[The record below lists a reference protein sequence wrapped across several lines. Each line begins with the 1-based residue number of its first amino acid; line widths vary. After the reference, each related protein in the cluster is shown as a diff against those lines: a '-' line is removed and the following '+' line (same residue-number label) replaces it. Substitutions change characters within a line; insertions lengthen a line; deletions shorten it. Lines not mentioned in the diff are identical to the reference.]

1 MSSKPFRAA
10 MYTALFAVSSCA
22 GVQAATLTVHE
33 VEAAFVHHVAKF
45 VEWPVELRAGDKL
58 RLCVMGQSPFA
69 KAADLLAGK
78 PVGGRIWEVRHV
90 DFYANLQEC
99 RVLFI
104 AASESDNLR
113 RVLADIKDSA
123 ILTVGD
129 SEGYAERGVMVNFY
143 SEQNKVRMEINA
155 DAVRRSGLKI
165 SSQLLKLAR
174 IVNNPRGMQ

>member
-10 MYTALFAVSSCA
+10 MYTALFAASSCA
-22 GVQAATLTVHE
+22 SVQAATLTEHE
-33 VEAAFVHHVAKF
+33 VEAAFVYHIVKF
-45 VEWPVELRAGDKL
+45 VEWPAEFRAGGKL
-58 RLCVMGQSPFA
+58 RLCIMGQAPFA
-69 KAADLLAGK
+69 KAAALLAGK
-78 PVGGRIWEVRHV
+78 QVGGRAWEVRHV

-143 SEQNKVRMEINA
+143 SEQNKVRLEINT
-155 DAVRRSGLKI
+155 DAVRRGGLKV

-174 IVNNPRGMQ
+174 IVNQPRGMQ